1 MTTSIRQIL
10 LPSRMDTPALPGLL
24 ADILQARG
32 ADLDLVATDVE
43 RFGGPALQ
51 LLLSAFRTWRE
62 DAARLRII
70 TPSPYLMV
78 AFERL
83 GFAALPAEPAEPT
96 S

>member
-1 MTTSIRQIL
+1 MTIPVRQIR
-10 LPSRMDTPALPGLL
+10 LPSRMDKPALPGLM
-24 ADILQARG
+24 AEILQARG
-32 ADLDLVATDVE
+32 SDLDLVATDVE
-43 RFGGPALQ
+43 RFGGPGLQ
-51 LLLSAFRTWRE
+51 LLLSTFRTWRE
-62 DAARLRII
+62 DAAHLRIT